1 MNQGIEQIHMVEF
14 AFLVEDTLQ
23 DEVLSAPAQGPLE
36 RGRPPPARGAGCGG
50 GSVDLRTMYV
60 GTKYYYV
67 LTT

>member
-23 DEVLSAPAQGPLE
+23 DGVLSAPAQGPLE
-36 RGRPPPARGAGCGG
+36 RGAAASRGAGCGG